1 MQEAELLETLKRERE
16 LEVGAE
22 RRFFEYAKGW
32 WQQYLALSPS
42 FKQRPVKLFAMSEFG
57 VQRPTPCFVRPL
69 QAGRRLDS
77 PIHP

>member
-1 MQEAELLETLKRERE
+1 MVTRLSDPRN
-16 LEVGAE
+16 
-22 RRFFEYAKGW
+22 
-32 WQQYLALSPS
+32 ALSPS